1 MLMLLMTIAS
11 LSMPLK
17 NDGHL
22 VIYPK
27 IPGLTYEQLR
37 TRDDGTVVAAYIP
50 PRPDSVVDLDAAFAV
65 FEGAPYV
72 DVVEGVTWE
81 IVSTDQEHEFA
92 TINELGEITFTDSGR
107 VRVRAT
113 FMGIVSDEMRVT
125 WSQTSK
131 VGPWD
136 EEGPG
141 GPSSP
146 GPTNEQTGAA
156 VRNGVGSLE
165 QRYGHIISPLFSSV
179 ALSTSIQTNSGTA
192 WYSALPGSYLG
203 SSGVA
208 AAYGNGA
215 RETPGGGVYVSGPLI
230 VVADSVA
237 AAIVADGLTDAN
249 GHLTENGQ
257 TIIHEL
263 LHAVL
268 DQFGIKMSE
277 ALEEALAHAFGELLA
292 NKLMDLTDRLEN
304 AARNGATKLDQSRIA
319 ALIQSIIAELRKI
332 RAQAKNAKDKRAL
345 DLAFTLLNLDDRDGD
360 GVPDIIE
367 DMIDRLFPE
376 RPEWLEEIL
385 RKSVVEDAGDPIEIV
400 PD

>member
-1 MLMLLMTIAS
+1 MLTLLMTIVS

-27 IPGLTYEQLR
+27 IPGLTYEQMR
-37 TRDDGTVVAAYIP
+37 TRDDGTVVAAHIP

-72 DVVEGVTWE
+72 EVVEGVTWE
-81 IVSTDQEHEFA
+81 IVSTDQDHEFA
-92 TINELGEITFTDSGR
+92 TINELGEITFTDLGR

-113 FMGIVSDEMRVT
+113 FMGIVSEEMRVT
-125 WSQTSK
+125 WSRSLK

-136 EEGPG
+136 EEGPT

-156 VRNGVGSLE
+156 VRNSIQTIE
-165 QRYGHIISPLFSSV
+165 QRYGHILSPMFGV
-179 ALSTSIQTNSGTA
+179 AAASTAIQTNSGTP
-192 WYSALPGSYLG
+192 WYSLLSGNYLG
-203 SSGVA
+203 NSGVPA
-208 AAYGNGA
+208 SYGRGA
-215 RETPGGGVYVSGPLI
+215 RETPGGGVYISGPMI
-230 VVADSVA
+230 VMADSVA
-237 AAIVADGLTDAN
+237 AAVVADGLTDAN

-268 DQFGIKMSE
+268 DQFGIEMSE
-277 ALEEALAHAFGELLA
+277 VLEEALAHAFGELLT
-292 NKLMDLTDRLEN
+292 NKLMDLTDKLEN
-304 AARNGATKLDQSRIA
+304 AARNGATPLDQSRIA
-319 ALIQSIIAELRKI
+319 ALIQFIIDELRKV
-332 RAQAKNAKDKRAL
+332 RAMAKSAKDKQAL
-345 DLAFTLLNLDDRDGD
+345 NLAFMLLNLDDRDGD

-367 DMIDRLFPE
+367 DLIDRLFPE
-376 RPEWLEEIL
+376 RPDWLEEIL
-385 RKSVVEDAGDPIEIV
+385 RRSVVADVGDPVEIV